1 MNYNYELELSDIIK
15 LNNDNIQA
23 QKIIKND
30 IIQAKLKNISYHDFK
45 LSYRP
50 SGNDKS
56 LRDLWD
62 DINIY
67 EMNGWLI
74 ILE

>member
-1 MNYNYELELSDIIK
+1 MNYNYELELNDIIK
-15 LNNDNIQA
+15 LKNDNIQA

-30 IIQAKLKNISYHDFK
+30 IIQAKLKNISYQDFK

-50 SGNDKS
+50 SGDDKS

-74 ILE
+74 IFE